1 MPHADSCDLVA
12 SAPDPTRGLSVDHN
26 GGVEERRWINHY
38 QPQTLVMAT
47 MLCYL
52 QAVFGFLF
60 GVISWSVFLSILSL
74 IALAAGGYGIA
85 NDKRWGYGLAVG
97 AAILQI
103 LLVIGVALDIG
114 LELGILL
121 ALVFDGA
128 LVALLLHP
136 ESREYQRIWFS

>member
-1 MPHADSCDLVA
+1 MDD
-12 SAPDPTRGLSVDHN
+12 
-26 GGVEERRWINHY
+26 VEERRWINHY
-38 QPQTLVMAT
+38 QPQTLVMGT

-52 QAVFGFLF
+52 QSVFGFLF
-60 GVISWSVFLSILSL
+60 GVISWSVLLAL
-74 IALAAGGYGIA
+74 LALAALAAGGYGIA

-103 LLVIGVALDIG
+103 VLVIGVAFDVGFDLP
-114 LELGILL
+114 ILL
-121 ALVFDGA
+121 SLLFDGA

>member
-1 MPHADSCDLVA
+1 
-12 SAPDPTRGLSVDHN
+12 VDHN
-26 GGVEERRWINHY
+26 GCVEERRWINHY
-38 QPQTLVMAT
+38 QPQTLVMGT

-60 GVISWSVFLSILSL
+60 GVISWSVILSILSL

-85 NDKRWGYGLAVG
+85 NDKRWGYSLAVG
-97 AAILQI
+97 AAVLQI
-103 LLVIGVALDIG
+103 LLVIGVALDVG

-128 LVALLLHP
+128 LVALLLHR